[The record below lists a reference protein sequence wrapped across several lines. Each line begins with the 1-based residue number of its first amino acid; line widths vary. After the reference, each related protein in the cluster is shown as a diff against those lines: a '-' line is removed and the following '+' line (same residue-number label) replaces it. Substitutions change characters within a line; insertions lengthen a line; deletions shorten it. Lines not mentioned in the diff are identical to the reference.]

1 MKMRDVMKENLFS
14 WREEPQSSDVESIR
28 KIVGSTDFFSLEERS
43 IAVELA
49 EERLLKGLSS
59 GYYFLFAEEHKNM
72 IGYACFGPIPATRD
86 SFDLYWIAVRNDQRG
101 FGLGKAILGKAEQKI
116 GALGGKKIYV
126 ETSSRDQYKSTQA
139 FYRTC
144 GYKKEAVL
152 PDFYSLGDDKIIYVK
167 TLSPRKISGTVR
179 TQMRGYGGTLNDRQ
193 TGRA

>member
-1 MKMRDVMKENLFS
+1 MKMKDVIKEDLLN
-14 WREEPQSSDVESIR
+14 WREEPLSSDVESIR

-59 GYYFLFAEEHKNM
+59 GYYFLFAEEQKDV

-101 FGLGKAILGKAEQKI
+101 FGLGKAILVKAEQKI
-116 GALGGKKIYV
+116 GTLGGKKIYV
-126 ETSSRDQYKSTQA
+126 ETSSRDQYQPTQA
-139 FYRTC
+139 FYTKC

-152 PDFYSLGDDKIIYVK
+152 KDFYSPGDDKIVYVK
-167 TLSPRKISGTVR
+167 PLSHLDANMT
-179 TQMRGYGGTLNDRQ
+179 GGSICKM
-193 TGRA
+193 AKA